1 MHGLTWPTKRG
12 HVAHAHVCCHSMEG
26 WAVMV
31 MFNRSGASRERKVF
45 IIFEK
50 FDKEGGLVILSPDYT
65 NPSRKNFPRRQTHR
79 DDI

>member
-12 HVAHAHVCCHSMEG
+12 HVAHADVCCHSMEG

-31 MFNRSGASRERKVF
+31 VAKRRGRRWERKVF

-50 FDKEGGLVILSPDYT
+50 I
-65 NPSRKNFPRRQTHR
+65 
-79 DDI
+79 

>member
-1 MHGLTWPTKRG
+1 
-12 HVAHAHVCCHSMEG
+12 
-26 WAVMV
+26 MV
-31 MFNRSGASRERKVF
+31 VVNRRVRSREREVF

-65 NPSRKNFPRRQTHR
+65 NPSRKNLPRRQTHR

>member
-12 HVAHAHVCCHSMEG
+12 HVAHADGCHSMEG

-31 MFNRSGASRERKVF
+31 VAKRRVRSWERKVF

-50 FDKEGGLVILSPDYT
+50 ILIKRGLVILSPDYT
-65 NPSRKNFPRRQTHR
+65 NPSRKNLPRRQTHR

>member
-1 MHGLTWPTKRG
+1 MV
-12 HVAHAHVCCHSMEG
+12 VA
-26 WAVMV
+26 
-31 MFNRSGASRERKVF
+31 NRRGASRERKVF

-65 NPSRKNFPRRQTHR
+65 SPSRKNFPRRQTHR